1 MCFFKLYNLLK
12 GESFLFLHLMQ
23 HFIDVILP
31 LPLERYFT
39 YSINEAEY
47 SFLEPGMRVAVPFGK
62 TKIYTGIVQQVHQ
75 HNTATYE
82 IKEIEF
88 IIDDNPIITSDQLK
102 LWEWISS
109 YYLCTVGQVMRAAL
123 PKSFLLESETII
135 LRNENHLINQKEL
148 NDREYLV
155 IEALEN
161 RNALKVQDVMNI
173 LDRKTVLPILQ
184 KMLDKGYI
192 ILQEELYNTYKPK
205 TEKFIYLHEELK
217 DEERLKMILEELTR
231 APKQRDAVMTL
242 FMMQAGNSR
251 PVSKK
256 QLIERANVTSSII
269 KSLVDKEIV
278 VELEEE
284 IDRVL
289 DEKEDG
295 NDLYSLNKE
304 QSFALL
310 KIKEYFTDHKTVLLH
325 GVTSSGKTQLY
336 VQLIKEQLEKGN
348 QALYLLPE
356 IALTTQLISRL
367 KNFFTHQV
375 LVYHSRYNLN
385 ERLEVWNHVLQAKE
399 PYVIIG
405 ARSSMFL
412 PFQNL
417 GLIII
422 DEEHETSFKQYD
434 PAPRY
439 HARDTAI
446 VLGHFKKASVLLGSA
461 TPSLESYYNASTG
474 KYRLV
479 ELKKRFGNVLMPEIN
494 MVDIKEKHKRKKMNG
509 HFSDTLLESMQ
520 EAFKNKKQVILFQN
534 RRGYAPI
541 MECDTCGN
549 APQCPNCDVSLTY
562 HQFKGQL
569 RCHYCGY
576 HTFVPKECPSCS
588 SPSLDTK
595 GFGTEQIEQ
604 EFRMLFPNHKVAR
617 MDLDTTRGKSSYQKL
632 IHEMDTGAIDCL
644 VGTQML
650 TKGLDFRNVALV
662 GVMNADSMLNFP
674 DFRAHE
680 RCFQL
685 LTQVAGRAGRT
696 SERGKVLIQSY
707 NPDHRILQQVSS
719 YDYKNMYEE
728 QIEERYQFKYP
739 PFQRLIRITFKH
751 RDYQTTLDSST
762 WFVNALNQVPHGV
775 VVLGPEFP
783 PVSRI
788 RNLYNIHVVIKL
800 AKNQSPEQV
809 KGFIMK
815 VKKSFEAIR
824 QYRSVRCNID
834 VDAY

>member
-1 MCFFKLYNLLK
+1 MSYYV
-12 GESFLFLHLMQ
+12 
-23 HFIDVILP
+23 DVILP

-39 YSINEAEY
+39 YSINKAE
-47 SFLEPGMRVAVPFGK
+47 SQFLEPGMRVAVPFGK
-62 TKIYTGIVQQVHQ
+62 SKIYTAIVYEVH
-75 HNTATYE
+75 HNNTATYE
-82 IKEIEF
+82 IKDIEF
-88 IIDDNPIITSDQLK
+88 IIDEKPVVTKDQLK
-102 LWEWISS
+102 FWNWISN
-109 YYLCTVGQVMRAAL
+109 YYLCAIGQVMRAAL
-123 PKSFLLESETII
+123 PKSLLLESETIV
-135 LRNENHLINQKEL
+135 LRNESLLIDQEEL

-155 IEALEN
+155 MEALEE
-161 RNALKVQDVMNI
+161 RNSLKVQDVMSI
-173 LDRKTVLPILQ
+173 LDRKSVLPILQ
-184 KMLDKGYI
+184 KMLDKNYI
-192 ILQEELYNTYKPK
+192 ILQEELYNSYKPK
-205 TEKFIYLHEELK
+205 TEKYIYLHDELK

-256 QLIERANVTSSII
+256 QLMERANVTSAVI
-269 KSLVDKEIV
+269 KSLVLKEIV
-278 VELEEE
+278 VEIEEE
-284 IDRVL
+284 VDRVL
-289 DEKEDG
+289 DKKEDG
-295 NDLYSLNKE
+295 ALLYTLNEE
-304 QSFALL
+304 QSQALK
-310 KIKEYFTDHKTVLLH
+310 KIESYFQESKTVLLH

-336 VQLIKEQLEKGN
+336 VQLIKDQLEKGN

-356 IALTTQLISRL
+356 IALTTQLITRL
-367 KNFFTHQV
+367 KNFFKHQV

-385 ERLEVWNHVLQAKE
+385 ERLEVWNHVLNATE

-405 ARSSMFL
+405 ARSSLLL
-412 PFQNL
+412 PFKKL

-422 DEEHETSFKQYD
+422 DEEHETSFKQFD

-439 HARDTAI
+439 HARDAAI

-461 TPSLESYYNASTG
+461 TPALESYYNASTG
-474 KYRLV
+474 KYRIV
-479 ELKKRFGNVLMPEIN
+479 ELKKRYGNVLMPEIN
-494 MVDIKEKHKRKKMNG
+494 IVDIKEKHKRKKMNG
-509 HFSDTLLESMQ
+509 HFSDTLIDHMQ
-520 EAFKNKKQVILFQN
+520 EAFRDKKQVILFQN

-541 MECDTCGN
+541 MECNTCGN

-562 HQFKGQL
+562 HQYKGQL

-588 SPSLDTK
+588 SPAMDTK

-604 EFRMLFPNHKVAR
+604 EFHMIFPNHKVAR
-617 MDLDTTRGKSSYQKL
+617 MDLDTTRGKNSYQKL

-650 TKGLDFRNVALV
+650 TKGLDFRNVSLV

-685 LTQVAGRAGRT
+685 LTQVSGRAGRT
-696 SERGKVLIQSY
+696 NERGKVLIQSY

-762 WFVNALNQVPHGV
+762 WFVNALNQIPHGV
-775 VVLGPEFP
+775 TVLGPEFP

-788 RNLYNIHVVIKL
+788 RNLYNIHVIIKL

-809 KGFIMK
+809 KGYIMK
-815 VKKSFEAIR
+815 VKRSFESIK

>member
-1 MCFFKLYNLLK
+1 
-12 GESFLFLHLMQ
+12 MQ
-23 HFIDVILP
+23 YFIDVILP

-39 YSINEAEY
+39 YTINAAEFD
-47 SFLEPGMRVAVPFGK
+47 FLQPGMRVAVPFGK
-62 TKIYTGIVQQVHQ
+62 SKIYTGIVYRVHQ
-75 HNTATYE
+75 ENTATYE
-82 IKEIEF
+82 VKDIEF
-88 IIDDNPIITSDQLK
+88 IIDDQPVVTTDQLK
-102 LWEWISS
+102 FWQWIST
-109 YYLCTVGQVMRAAL
+109 YYLCAVGQVMRAAL

-135 LRNENHLINQKEL
+135 LKNEATFIEDDVL
-148 NDREYLV
+148 NDREFLV
-155 IEALEN
+155 MEALEN
-161 RNALKVQDVMNI
+161 RNSLKVHEVMDI

-184 KMLDKGYI
+184 RMLDKDYI

-205 TEKFIYLHEELK
+205 TEKYIFLQEEFK
-217 DEERLKMILEELTR
+217 EEERLKSVLEELQR
-231 APKQRDAVMTL
+231 APKQREAVMTL
-242 FMMQAGNSR
+242 FMMQAGNQR
-251 PVSKK
+251 DVTKK
-256 QLIERANVTSSII
+256 QLLERANVTAAVI
-269 KSLVDKEIV
+269 KSLVSKGILI
-278 VELEEE
+278 ELEKD

-289 DEKEDG
+289 DQKEEG
-295 NDLYSLNKE
+295 TELFELNEDQALALKE
-304 QSFALL
+304 IRSSF
-310 KIKEYFTDHKTVLLH
+310 ETRKTVLLH

-336 VQLIKEQLEKGN
+336 VELIKEQLDKGN
-348 QALYLLPE
+348 QSLYLLPE

-367 KNFFTHQV
+367 KNFFKHQV
-375 LVYHSRYNLN
+375 LVYHSKYNLN
-385 ERLEVWNHVLQAKE
+385 ERLEVWNHVINASE
-399 PYVIIG
+399 PYVVIG
-405 ARSSMFL
+405 ARSAMLL
-412 PFQNL
+412 PFQKL

-422 DEEHETSFKQYD
+422 DEEHETSFKQFD

-439 HARDTAI
+439 HARDAAI
-446 VLGHFKKASVLLGSA
+446 VLAHMKKAAVLLGSA
-461 TPSLESYYNASTG
+461 TPSLESYYNASSG
-474 KYRLV
+474 KYHLV
-479 ELKKRFGNVLMPEIN
+479 ELKRRFGNVQMPEIN

-509 HFSDTLLESMQ
+509 HFSDTLIDQIQL
-520 EAFKNKKQVILFQN
+520 AFKERNQVILFQN

-541 MECDTCGN
+541 MECGTCGN

-562 HQFKGQL
+562 HQYKGQL

-588 SPSLDTK
+588 SNALDTK

-617 MDLDTTRGKSSYQKL
+617 MDLDTTRGKNSYQKL
-632 IHEMDTGAIDCL
+632 IHQMDTGEIDCL
-644 VGTQML
+644 VGTQMI
-650 TKGLDFRNVALV
+650 TKGLDFRNVSLV

-696 SERGKVLIQSY
+696 KERGKVLIQSY
-707 NPDHRILQQVSS
+707 NPEHMILQQVSS
-719 YDYKNMYEE
+719 YDYATMYKE
-728 QIEERYQFKYP
+728 QVEERYQFKYP

-762 WFVNALNQVPHGV
+762 WFVNALNQIPHGV

-788 RNLYNIHVVIKL
+788 RNLYNIHVIIKL
-800 AKNQSPEQV
+800 AKQQSPEQM
-809 KGFIMK
+809 KDYIMK
-815 VKKSFEAIR
+815 VKKSFESIK

>member
-1 MCFFKLYNLLK
+1 MSYYV
-12 GESFLFLHLMQ
+12 
-23 HFIDVILP
+23 DVILP

-39 YSINEAEY
+39 YSINKAE
-47 SFLEPGMRVAVPFGK
+47 SQFLEPGMRVAVPFGK
-62 TKIYTGIVQQVHQ
+62 SKIYTAIVYEVH
-75 HNTATYE
+75 HNNTATYE
-82 IKEIEF
+82 IKDIEF
-88 IIDDNPIITSDQLK
+88 IIDEKPVVTKDQLK
-102 LWEWISS
+102 FWNWISN
-109 YYLCTVGQVMRAAL
+109 YYLCAIGQVMRAAL
-123 PKSFLLESETII
+123 PKSLLLESETIV
-135 LRNENHLINQKEL
+135 LRNESLLIDQEEL

-155 IEALEN
+155 MEALEE
-161 RNALKVQDVMNI
+161 RNSLKVQDVMSI
-173 LDRKTVLPILQ
+173 LDRKSVLPILQ
-184 KMLDKGYI
+184 KMLDKNYI
-192 ILQEELYNTYKPK
+192 ILQEELYNSYKPK
-205 TEKFIYLHEELK
+205 TEKYIYLHDELK

-256 QLIERANVTSSII
+256 QLMERANVTSAVI
-269 KSLVDKEIV
+269 KSLVLKEIV
-278 VELEEE
+278 VEIEEE
-284 IDRVL
+284 VDRVL
-289 DEKEDG
+289 DKKEDG
-295 NDLYSLNKE
+295 ALLYTLNEE
-304 QSFALL
+304 QSQALK
-310 KIKEYFTDHKTVLLH
+310 KIESYFQESKTVLLH

-336 VQLIKEQLEKGN
+336 VQLIKDQLEKGN

-356 IALTTQLISRL
+356 IALTTQLITRL
-367 KNFFTHQV
+367 KNFFKHQV

-385 ERLEVWNHVLQAKE
+385 ERLEVWNHVLNATE

-405 ARSSMFL
+405 ARSSLLL
-412 PFQNL
+412 PFKKL

-422 DEEHETSFKQYD
+422 DEEHETSFKQFD

-439 HARDTAI
+439 HARDAAI

-461 TPSLESYYNASTG
+461 TPALESYYNASTG
-474 KYRLV
+474 KYRIV
-479 ELKKRFGNVLMPEIN
+479 ELKKRYGNVLMPEISI
-494 MVDIKEKHKRKKMNG
+494 VDIKEKHKRKKMNG
-509 HFSDTLLESMQ
+509 HFSDTLIDHMQ
-520 EAFKNKKQVILFQN
+520 EAFRDKKQVILFQN

-541 MECDTCGN
+541 MECNTCGN

-562 HQFKGQL
+562 HQYKGQL

-588 SPSLDTK
+588 SPAMDTK

-604 EFRMLFPNHKVAR
+604 EFRMIFPNHKVAR
-617 MDLDTTRGKSSYQKL
+617 MDLDTTRGKNSYQKL

-650 TKGLDFRNVALV
+650 TKGLDFRNVSLV

-674 DFRAHE
+674 DFKAHE

-685 LTQVAGRAGRT
+685 LTQVSGRAGRT
-696 SERGKVLIQSY
+696 NERGKVLIQSY

-762 WFVNALNQVPHGV
+762 WFVNALNQIPHGV
-775 VVLGPEFP
+775 TVLGPEFP

-788 RNLYNIHVVIKL
+788 RNLYNIHVIIKL

-809 KGFIMK
+809 KGYIMK
-815 VKKSFEAIR
+815 VKRSFESIK

>member
-1 MCFFKLYNLLK
+1 MSYYV
-12 GESFLFLHLMQ
+12 
-23 HFIDVILP
+23 DVILP

-39 YSINEAEY
+39 YSINKAE
-47 SFLEPGMRVAVPFGK
+47 SQFLEPGMRVAVPFGK
-62 TKIYTGIVQQVHQ
+62 SKIYTAIVYEVH
-75 HNTATYE
+75 HNNTATYE
-82 IKEIEF
+82 IKDIEF
-88 IIDDNPIITSDQLK
+88 IIDEKPVVTKDQLK
-102 LWEWISS
+102 FWNWISN
-109 YYLCTVGQVMRAAL
+109 YYLCAIGQVMRAAL
-123 PKSFLLESETII
+123 PKSLLLESETIV
-135 LRNENHLINQKEL
+135 LRNESLLIDQEEL

-155 IEALEN
+155 MEALEE
-161 RNALKVQDVMNI
+161 RNSLKVQDVMSI
-173 LDRKTVLPILQ
+173 LDRKSVLPILQ
-184 KMLDKGYI
+184 KMLDKNYI
-192 ILQEELYNTYKPK
+192 ILQEELYNSYKPK
-205 TEKFIYLHEELK
+205 TEKYIYLHDELK

-256 QLIERANVTSSII
+256 QLMERANVTSAVI
-269 KSLVDKEIV
+269 KSLVLKEIV
-278 VELEEE
+278 IEIEEE
-284 IDRVL
+284 VDRVL
-289 DEKEDG
+289 DKKEDG
-295 NDLYSLNKE
+295 ALLYTLNEE
-304 QSFALL
+304 QSQALK
-310 KIKEYFTDHKTVLLH
+310 KIESYFQESKTVLLH

-336 VQLIKEQLEKGN
+336 VQLIKDQLEKGN

-356 IALTTQLISRL
+356 IALTTQLITRL
-367 KNFFTHQV
+367 KNFFKHQV

-385 ERLEVWNHVLQAKE
+385 ERLEVWNHVLNATE

-405 ARSSMFL
+405 ARSSLLL
-412 PFQNL
+412 PFKKL

-422 DEEHETSFKQYD
+422 DEEHETSFKQFD

-439 HARDTAI
+439 HARDAAI

-474 KYRLV
+474 KYRIV
-479 ELKKRFGNVLMPEIN
+479 ELKKRYGNVLMPEIN
-494 MVDIKEKHKRKKMNG
+494 IVDIKEKHKRKKMNG
-509 HFSDTLLESMQ
+509 HFSDTLINHMQ
-520 EAFKNKKQVILFQN
+520 EAFRDKKQVILFQN

-541 MECDTCGN
+541 MECNTCGN

-562 HQFKGQL
+562 HQYKGQL

-588 SPSLDTK
+588 SPAMDTK

-604 EFRMLFPNHKVAR
+604 EFRMIFPNHKVAR
-617 MDLDTTRGKSSYQKL
+617 MDLDTTRGKNSYQKL
-632 IHEMDTGAIDCL
+632 IHDMDTGAIDCL

-650 TKGLDFRNVALV
+650 TKGLDFRNVSLV

-685 LTQVAGRAGRT
+685 LTQVSGRAGRT
-696 SERGKVLIQSY
+696 NERGKVLIQSY

-762 WFVNALNQVPHGV
+762 WFVNALNQIPHGV
-775 VVLGPEFP
+775 TVLGPEFP

-788 RNLYNIHVVIKL
+788 RNLYNIHVIIKL

-809 KGFIMK
+809 KGYIMK
-815 VKKSFEAIR
+815 VKRSFESIK

>member
-1 MCFFKLYNLLK
+1 MSYYV
-12 GESFLFLHLMQ
+12 
-23 HFIDVILP
+23 DVILP

-39 YSINEAEY
+39 YSINKAE
-47 SFLEPGMRVAVPFGK
+47 SQFLEPGMRVAVPFGK
-62 TKIYTGIVQQVHQ
+62 SKIYTAIVYEVH
-75 HNTATYE
+75 HNNTATYE
-82 IKEIEF
+82 IKDIEF
-88 IIDDNPIITSDQLK
+88 IIDEKPVVTKDQLK
-102 LWEWISS
+102 FWNWISN
-109 YYLCTVGQVMRAAL
+109 YYLCAIGQVMRAAL
-123 PKSFLLESETII
+123 PKSLLLESETIV
-135 LRNENHLINQKEL
+135 LRNESLLIDQEEL

-155 IEALEN
+155 MEALEE
-161 RNALKVQDVMNI
+161 RNSLKVQDVMSI
-173 LDRKTVLPILQ
+173 LDRKSVLPILQ
-184 KMLDKGYI
+184 KMLDKNYI
-192 ILQEELYNTYKPK
+192 ILQEELYNSYKPK
-205 TEKFIYLHEELK
+205 TEKYIYLHDELK

-256 QLIERANVTSSII
+256 QLMERANVTSAVI
-269 KSLVDKEIV
+269 KSLVLKEIV
-278 VELEEE
+278 IEIEEE
-284 IDRVL
+284 VDRVL
-289 DEKEDG
+289 DKKEDG
-295 NDLYSLNKE
+295 ALLYTLNEE
-304 QSFALL
+304 QSQALK
-310 KIKEYFTDHKTVLLH
+310 KIESYFQESKTVLLH

-336 VQLIKEQLEKGN
+336 VQLIKDQLEKGN

-356 IALTTQLISRL
+356 IALTTQLITRL
-367 KNFFTHQV
+367 KNFFKHQV

-385 ERLEVWNHVLQAKE
+385 ERLEVWNHVLNATE

-405 ARSSMFL
+405 ARSSLLL
-412 PFQNL
+412 PFKKL

-422 DEEHETSFKQYD
+422 DEEHETSFKQFD

-439 HARDTAI
+439 HARDAAI

-461 TPSLESYYNASTG
+461 TPALESYYNASTG
-474 KYRLV
+474 KYRIV
-479 ELKKRFGNVLMPEIN
+479 ELKKRYGNVLMPEISI
-494 MVDIKEKHKRKKMNG
+494 VDIKEKHKRKKMNG
-509 HFSDTLLESMQ
+509 HFSDTLINHMQ
-520 EAFKNKKQVILFQN
+520 EAFRDKKQVILFQN

-541 MECDTCGN
+541 MECNTCGN

-562 HQFKGQL
+562 HQYKGQL

-588 SPSLDTK
+588 SPAMDTK

-604 EFRMLFPNHKVAR
+604 EFRMIFPNHKVAR
-617 MDLDTTRGKSSYQKL
+617 MDLDTTRGKNSYQKL

-650 TKGLDFRNVALV
+650 TKGLDFRNVSLV

-685 LTQVAGRAGRT
+685 LTQVSGRAGRT
-696 SERGKVLIQSY
+696 NERGKVLIQSY

-728 QIEERYQFKYP
+728 QIEERCQFKYP

-762 WFVNALNQVPHGV
+762 WFVNALNQIPHGV
-775 VVLGPEFP
+775 TVLGPEFP

-788 RNLYNIHVVIKL
+788 RNLYNIHVIIKL

-809 KGFIMK
+809 KGYIMK
-815 VKKSFEAIR
+815 VKRSFESIK

>member
-1 MCFFKLYNLLK
+1 
-12 GESFLFLHLMQ
+12 MQ
-23 HFIDVILP
+23 YFIDVILP

-47 SFLEPGMRVAVPFGK
+47 KFLQPGMRVAVPFRK
-62 TKIYTGIVQQVHQ
+62 SKIYTGIVQKVHQ
-75 HNTATYE
+75 NNTATYE
-82 IKEIEF
+82 IKDIEF
-88 IIDDNPIITSDQLK
+88 IIDDNPIVTKDQLIF
-102 LWEWISS
+102 WEWISS
-109 YYLCTVGQVMRAAL
+109 YYLCAVGQVMRAAL

-135 LRNENHLINQKEL
+135 LKNETYLLNEEEL

-155 IEALEN
+155 LEALES

-173 LDRKTVLPILQ
+173 LDRKSVLPILQ

-256 QLIERANVTSSII
+256 QLIERANVTSGVI
-269 KSLVDKEIV
+269 KSLVTKEIV
-278 VELEEE
+278 IELEEE

-289 DEKEDG
+289 DKKEEG
-295 NDLYSLNKE
+295 SGLYTLNEE
-304 QSFALL
+304 QSVAF
-310 KIKEYFTDHKTVLLH
+310 KEIKNYFEERKTVLLH

-385 ERLEVWNHVLQAKE
+385 ERLEVWNHVLHAQE
-399 PYVIIG
+399 PYIIIG
-405 ARSSMFL
+405 ARSSMLL
-412 PFQNL
+412 PFKNL
-417 GLIII
+417 GLVIV

-439 HARDTAI
+439 HARDAAI
-446 VLGHFKKASVLLGSA
+446 VLGHLKKASVLLGSA
-461 TPSLESYYNASTG
+461 TPALESYYNASTG

-509 HFSDTLLESMQ
+509 RFSNTLIDSMQ

-562 HQFKGQL
+562 HQYKGQL

-576 HTFVPKECPSCS
+576 HTFVPKECPSCT

-617 MDLDTTRGKSSYQKL
+617 MDLDTTRGKNSYQKL
-632 IHEMDTGAIDCL
+632 IHDMDTGAIDCL

-650 TKGLDFRNVALV
+650 TKGLDFRNVSLV

-696 SERGKVLIQSY
+696 DDRGKVLIQSY
-707 NPDHRILQQVSS
+707 NPDHRILQQVSA

-762 WFVNALNQVPHGV
+762 WFVNALNQIPHGV

-800 AKNQSPEQV
+800 AKSQSPEQI

-815 VKKSFEAIR
+815 VKKSFEAIS

>member
-1 MCFFKLYNLLK
+1 
-12 GESFLFLHLMQ
+12 MQ

-39 YSINEAEY
+39 YTVNTVEAD
-47 SFLEPGMRVAVPFGK
+47 FLKPGMRVAVPFGK
-62 TKIYTGIVQQVHQ
+62 SKIYTSIVHRVHQ
-75 HNTATYE
+75 ENTATYE
-82 IKEIEF
+82 VKDIEF
-88 IIDDNPIITSDQLK
+88 IIDEQPVVTESQLQF
-102 LWEWISS
+102 WEWISS
-109 YYLCTVGQVMRAAL
+109 YYLCAVGQVMRASL
-123 PKSFLLESETII
+123 PKSFLLESETIV
-135 LRNENHLINQKEL
+135 LKNEATFIDDALL
-148 NDREYLV
+148 DDREFLV
-155 IEALEN
+155 MEALES
-161 RNALKVQDVMNI
+161 RNALKVQEVMDI
-173 LDRKTVLPILQ
+173 LDRKSVLPILQ
-184 KMLDKGYI
+184 KMLEKDFI
-192 ILQEELYNTYKPK
+192 ILQEELYHTYKPK
-205 TEKFIYLHEELK
+205 TEKFILLHEELK
-217 DEERLKMILEELTR
+217 EDEKLQSVLEELQR
-231 APKQRDAVMTL
+231 APKQREAVLTL
-242 FMMQAGNSR
+242 FMMQAGN
-251 PVSKK
+251 PKEVTKK
-256 QLIERANVTSSII
+256 QLIERANVTAAVI
-269 KSLVDKEIV
+269 KTLVSKGILVEI
-278 VELEEE
+278 EKE

-289 DEKEDG
+289 DKEEEG
-295 NDLYSLNKE
+295 SELYRLNEDQTEALQQIKS
-304 QSFALL
+304 SF
-310 KIKEYFTDHKTVLLH
+310 KSNKTVLLH

-336 VQLIKEQLEKGN
+336 VELIREQLEKGS

-367 KNFFTHQV
+367 KNFFKHQV
-375 LVYHSRYNLN
+375 LVYHSKYNLN
-385 ERLEVWNHVLQAKE
+385 ERLEVWNHVINAKE

-405 ARSSMFL
+405 ARSAMLL

-417 GLIII
+417 GLIIV

-446 VLGHFKKASVLLGSA
+446 VLGHMKKAFVLLGSA
-461 TPSLESYYNASTG
+461 TPALESYYNASSG
-474 KYRLV
+474 KYHLV
-479 ELKKRFGNVLMPEIN
+479 ELKKRFGNVQMPEIN
-494 MVDIKEKHKRKKMNG
+494 MVDIKEKHKRKKMTG
-509 HFSDTLLESMQ
+509 HFSDTLIEHMQ
-520 EAFKNKKQVILFQN
+520 QAFRNKKQVILFQN

-541 MECDTCGN
+541 MECGTCGN

-562 HQFKGQL
+562 HQYKGQL

-588 SPSLDTK
+588 SSAMDTK

-604 EFRMLFPNHKVAR
+604 EFRMLFPDHKVAR
-617 MDLDTTRGKSSYQKL
+617 MDLDTTRGKNSYEKL
-632 IHEMDTGAIDCL
+632 IHQMDTGEIDCL

-650 TKGLDFRNVALV
+650 TKGLDFRNVSLV

-696 SERGKVLIQSY
+696 KEVGKVLIQSY
-707 NPDHRILQQVSS
+707 HPDHMILQQVSS
-719 YDYKNMYEE
+719 YDYPMMYKE

-762 WFVNALNQVPHGV
+762 WFVNALNQIPHGV

-788 RNLYNIHVVIKL
+788 RNLYNIHVIIKL
-800 AKNQSPEQV
+800 TKQQAPDQV
-809 KGFIMK
+809 KGYIMK
-815 VKKSFEAIR
+815 VKKSFESIK

>member
-1 MCFFKLYNLLK
+1 MSYYV
-12 GESFLFLHLMQ
+12 
-23 HFIDVILP
+23 DVILP

-39 YSINEAEY
+39 YSINKAE
-47 SFLEPGMRVAVPFGK
+47 SQFLEPGMRVAVPFGK
-62 TKIYTGIVQQVHQ
+62 SKIYTAIVYEVH
-75 HNTATYE
+75 HNNTATYE
-82 IKEIEF
+82 IKDIEF
-88 IIDDNPIITSDQLK
+88 IIDEKPVVTKDQLK
-102 LWEWISS
+102 FWNWISN
-109 YYLCTVGQVMRAAL
+109 YYLCAIGQVMRAAL
-123 PKSFLLESETII
+123 PKSLLLESETIV
-135 LRNENHLINQKEL
+135 LRNESLLIDQEEL

-155 IEALEN
+155 MEALEE
-161 RNALKVQDVMNI
+161 RNSLKVQDVMSI
-173 LDRKTVLPILQ
+173 LDRKSVLPILQ
-184 KMLDKGYI
+184 KMLDKNYI
-192 ILQEELYNTYKPK
+192 ILQEELYNSYKPK
-205 TEKFIYLHEELK
+205 TEKYIYLHDELK

-256 QLIERANVTSSII
+256 QLMERANVTSAVI
-269 KSLVDKEIV
+269 KSLVLKEIV
-278 VELEEE
+278 VEIEEE
-284 IDRVL
+284 VDRVL
-289 DEKEDG
+289 DKKEDG
-295 NDLYSLNKE
+295 ALLYTLNEE
-304 QSFALL
+304 QSQALK
-310 KIKEYFTDHKTVLLH
+310 KIESYFQESKTVLLH

-336 VQLIKEQLEKGN
+336 VQLIKDQLEKGN

-356 IALTTQLISRL
+356 IALTTQLITRL
-367 KNFFTHQV
+367 KNFFKHQV

-385 ERLEVWNHVLQAKE
+385 ERLEVWNHVLNATE

-405 ARSSMFL
+405 ARSSLLL
-412 PFQNL
+412 PFKKL

-422 DEEHETSFKQYD
+422 DEEHETSFKQFD

-439 HARDTAI
+439 HARDAAI

-461 TPSLESYYNASTG
+461 TPALESYYNASTG
-474 KYRLV
+474 KYRIV
-479 ELKKRFGNVLMPEIN
+479 ELKKRYGNVLMPEIN
-494 MVDIKEKHKRKKMNG
+494 IVDIKEKHKRKKMNG
-509 HFSDTLLESMQ
+509 HFSDTLIDHMQ
-520 EAFKNKKQVILFQN
+520 EAFRDKKQVILFQN

-541 MECDTCGN
+541 MECNTCGN

-562 HQFKGQL
+562 HQYKGQL

-588 SPSLDTK
+588 SPAMDTK

-604 EFRMLFPNHKVAR
+604 EFRMIFPNHKVAR
-617 MDLDTTRGKSSYQKL
+617 MDLDTTRGKNSYQKL

-650 TKGLDFRNVALV
+650 TKGLDFRNVSLV

-685 LTQVAGRAGRT
+685 LTQVSGRAGRT
-696 SERGKVLIQSY
+696 NERGKVLIQSY

-762 WFVNALNQVPHGV
+762 WFVNALNQIPHGV
-775 VVLGPEFP
+775 TVLGPEFP

-788 RNLYNIHVVIKL
+788 RNLYNIHVIIKL

-809 KGFIMK
+809 KGYIMK
-815 VKKSFEAIR
+815 VKRSFESIK

>member
-1 MCFFKLYNLLK
+1 
-12 GESFLFLHLMQ
+12 MQ
-23 HFIDVILP
+23 YFIDVILP

-39 YSINEAEY
+39 YTINAAEFD
-47 SFLEPGMRVAVPFGK
+47 FLQPGMRVAVPFGK
-62 TKIYTGIVQQVHQ
+62 SKIYTGIVYRVHQ
-75 HNTATYE
+75 ENTATYE
-82 IKEIEF
+82 VKDIEF
-88 IIDDNPIITSDQLK
+88 IIDDQPVVTTDQLK
-102 LWEWISS
+102 FWQWIST
-109 YYLCTVGQVMRAAL
+109 YYLCAVGQVMRAAL

-135 LRNENHLINQKEL
+135 LKNEATFIEDDVL
-148 NDREYLV
+148 NDREFLV
-155 IEALEN
+155 MEALEN
-161 RNALKVQDVMNI
+161 RNALKVHEVMDI

-184 KMLDKGYI
+184 RMLDKDYI

-205 TEKFIYLHEELK
+205 TEKYIFLQEEFK
-217 DEERLKMILEELTR
+217 EEERLKSVLEELQR
-231 APKQRDAVMTL
+231 APKQREAVMTL
-242 FMMQAGNSR
+242 FMMQAGNQR
-251 PVSKK
+251 DVTKK
-256 QLIERANVTSSII
+256 QLLERANVTAAVI
-269 KSLVDKEIV
+269 KSLVSKGILI
-278 VELEEE
+278 ELEKD

-289 DEKEDG
+289 DQKEEG
-295 NDLYSLNKE
+295 TELFELNEDQALALKE
-304 QSFALL
+304 IRSSF
-310 KIKEYFTDHKTVLLH
+310 ETRKTVLLH

-336 VQLIKEQLEKGN
+336 VELIKEQLDKGN
-348 QALYLLPE
+348 QSLYLLPE

-367 KNFFTHQV
+367 KNFFKHQV
-375 LVYHSRYNLN
+375 LVYHSKYNLN
-385 ERLEVWNHVLQAKE
+385 ERLEVWNHVINANE
-399 PYVIIG
+399 PYVVIG
-405 ARSSMFL
+405 ARSAMLL
-412 PFQNL
+412 PFQKL

-422 DEEHETSFKQYD
+422 DEEHETSFKQFD

-439 HARDTAI
+439 HARDAAI
-446 VLGHFKKASVLLGSA
+446 VLAHMKKAAVLLGSA
-461 TPSLESYYNASTG
+461 TPSLESYYNASSG
-474 KYRLV
+474 KYHLV
-479 ELKKRFGNVLMPEIN
+479 ELKRRFGNVQMPEIN

-509 HFSDTLLESMQ
+509 HFSDTLIDQIQL
-520 EAFKNKKQVILFQN
+520 AFKERNQVILFQN

-541 MECDTCGN
+541 MECGTCGN

-562 HQFKGQL
+562 HQYKGQL

-588 SPSLDTK
+588 SNALDTK

-617 MDLDTTRGKSSYQKL
+617 MDLDTTRGKNSYQKL
-632 IHEMDTGAIDCL
+632 IHQMDTGEIDCL
-644 VGTQML
+644 VGTQMI
-650 TKGLDFRNVALV
+650 TKGLDFRNVSLV

-696 SERGKVLIQSY
+696 KERGKVLIQSY
-707 NPDHRILQQVSS
+707 NPEHMILQQVSS
-719 YDYKNMYEE
+719 YDYATMYKE
-728 QIEERYQFKYP
+728 QVEERYQFKYP

-762 WFVNALNQVPHGV
+762 WFVNALNQIPHGV

-788 RNLYNIHVVIKL
+788 RNLYNIHVIIKL
-800 AKNQSPEQV
+800 AKQQSPEQM
-809 KGFIMK
+809 KDYIMK
-815 VKKSFEAIR
+815 VKKSFESIK

>member
-1 MCFFKLYNLLK
+1 
-12 GESFLFLHLMQ
+12 MQ
-23 HFIDVILP
+23 YFIDVILP

-39 YSINEAEY
+39 YTINAAEFD
-47 SFLEPGMRVAVPFGK
+47 FLQPGMRVAVPFGK
-62 TKIYTGIVQQVHQ
+62 SKIYTGIVYRVHQ
-75 HNTATYE
+75 ENTATYE
-82 IKEIEF
+82 VKDIEF
-88 IIDDNPIITSDQLK
+88 IIDDQPVVTTDQLK
-102 LWEWISS
+102 FWQWIST
-109 YYLCTVGQVMRAAL
+109 YYLCAVGQVMRAAL

-135 LRNENHLINQKEL
+135 LKNEATFIEDDVL
-148 NDREYLV
+148 NDREFLV
-155 IEALEN
+155 MEALEN
-161 RNALKVQDVMNI
+161 RNSLKVHEVMDI

-184 KMLDKGYI
+184 RMLDKDYI

-205 TEKFIYLHEELK
+205 TEKYIFLQEEFK
-217 DEERLKMILEELTR
+217 EEERLKSVLEELQR
-231 APKQRDAVMTL
+231 APKQREAVMTL
-242 FMMQAGNSR
+242 FMMQAGNQR
-251 PVSKK
+251 DVTKK
-256 QLIERANVTSSII
+256 QLLERANVTAAVI
-269 KSLVDKEIV
+269 KSLVSKGILI
-278 VELEEE
+278 ELEKD

-289 DEKEDG
+289 DQKEEG
-295 NDLYSLNKE
+295 TELFELNEDQALALKE
-304 QSFALL
+304 IRSSF
-310 KIKEYFTDHKTVLLH
+310 ETRKTVLLH

-336 VQLIKEQLEKGN
+336 VELIKEQLDKGN
-348 QALYLLPE
+348 QSLYLLPE

-367 KNFFTHQV
+367 KNFFKHQV
-375 LVYHSRYNLN
+375 LVYHSKYNLN
-385 ERLEVWNHVLQAKE
+385 ERLEVWNHVINSSE
-399 PYVIIG
+399 PYVVIG
-405 ARSSMFL
+405 ARSAMLL
-412 PFQNL
+412 PFQKL

-422 DEEHETSFKQYD
+422 DEEHETSFKQFD

-439 HARDTAI
+439 HARDAAI
-446 VLGHFKKASVLLGSA
+446 VLAHMKKAAVLLGSA
-461 TPSLESYYNASTG
+461 TPSLESYYNASSG
-474 KYRLV
+474 KYHLV
-479 ELKKRFGNVLMPEIN
+479 ELKRRFGNVQMPEIN

-509 HFSDTLLESMQ
+509 HFSDTLIDQIQL
-520 EAFKNKKQVILFQN
+520 AFKERNQVILFQN

-541 MECDTCGN
+541 MECGTCGN

-562 HQFKGQL
+562 HQYKGQL

-588 SPSLDTK
+588 SNALDTK

-617 MDLDTTRGKSSYQKL
+617 MDLDTTRGKNSYQKL
-632 IHEMDTGAIDCL
+632 IHQMDTGEIDCL
-644 VGTQML
+644 VGTQMI
-650 TKGLDFRNVALV
+650 TKGLDFRNVSLV

-696 SERGKVLIQSY
+696 KERGKVLIQSY
-707 NPDHRILQQVSS
+707 NPEHMILQQVSS
-719 YDYKNMYEE
+719 YDYATMYIE
-728 QIEERYQFKYP
+728 QVEERYQFKYP

-762 WFVNALNQVPHGV
+762 WFVNALNQIPHGV

-788 RNLYNIHVVIKL
+788 RNLYNIHVIIKL
-800 AKNQSPEQV
+800 AKQQSPEQM
-809 KGFIMK
+809 KDYIMK
-815 VKKSFEAIR
+815 VKKSFESIK